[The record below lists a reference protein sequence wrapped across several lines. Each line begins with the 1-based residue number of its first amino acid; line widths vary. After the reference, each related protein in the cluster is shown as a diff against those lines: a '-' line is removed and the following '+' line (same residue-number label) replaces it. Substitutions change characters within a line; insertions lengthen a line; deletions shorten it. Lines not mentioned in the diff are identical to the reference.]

1 MKFQTSQ
8 VGSGPLYFNVTS
20 FVDILMVLVI
30 FMLVAWSTARIES
43 DVGIQLPTSS
53 SSAPRNPA
61 PTPVIVNVRADGS
74 MAVNQKEI
82 TDNGLIRML
91 GQLVK
96 LQPGQVAVVRADR
109 HVPYER
115 VLKVLDY
122 CREAG
127 ISQVGFSALMPSKS
141 GSGSGN

>member
-1 MKFQTSQ
+1 MKFR
-8 VGSGPLYFNVTS
+8 SGQAGTNPLYFNVTS

-30 FMLVAWSTARIES
+30 FMLVSWSTARIES
-43 DVGIQLPTSS
+43 DVGINLPTSS

-61 PTPVIVNVRADGS
+61 PAPVIINVRVDGT

-82 TDNGLIRML
+82 SDDGLIHML
-91 GQLVK
+91 GRLVK
-96 LQPGQVAVVRADR
+96 LQPAQVAVVRADR
-109 HVPYER
+109 AVAYER

-127 ISQVGFSALMPSKS
+127 ITQVGFSALMPSKK
-141 GSGSGN
+141 

>member
-1 MKFQTSQ
+1 MKFQSRQ
-8 VGSGPLYFNVTS
+8 AGSGPLIFNVTS

-43 DVGIQLPTSS
+43 DVGINLPTSS

-61 PTPVIVNVRADGS
+61 PAPVIINVRGDGAMS
-74 MAVNQKEI
+74 INQKDI
-82 TDNGLIRML
+82 SDGDLIKML
-91 GQLVK
+91 GRLVK
-96 LQPGQVAVVRADR
+96 LQPAQVAVVRADR
-109 HVPYER
+109 AVPYER

-127 ISQVGFSALMPSKS
+127 ITQVGFSALMPSKK
-141 GSGSGN
+141 GG

>member
-1 MKFQTSQ
+1 MKFRTGQ
-8 VGSGPLYFNVTS
+8 VDSGALHFNVTS

-61 PTPVIVNVRADGS
+61 PAPVIINVRANGE
-74 MAVNQKEI
+74 MTVNQKDVSDEDL
-82 TDNGLIRML
+82 TRLL

-96 LQPGQVAVVRADR
+96 LQPAQVAVVRADR

-122 CREAG
+122 CRDAG
-127 ISQVGFSALMPSKS
+127 ISQVGLSALMPSKP
-141 GSGSGN
+141 GG

>member
-1 MKFQTSQ
+1 MKFQTSKT
-8 VGSGPLYFNVTS
+8 VPLSFNVTS

-43 DVGIQLPTSS
+43 DVGIQLPTST

-61 PTPVIVNVRADGS
+61 PTPVIINVRQDGS
-74 MAVNQKEI
+74 MAVNQKGISDGE
-82 TDNGLIRML
+82 LIKML
-91 GQLVK
+91 ERLVQ
-96 LQPGQVAVVRADR
+96 LQPAQVAVVRADKN
-109 HVPYER
+109 VPYER

-127 ISQVGFSALMPSKS
+127 ITQVGFSALMPPKS
-141 GSGSGN
+141 GGG

>member
-1 MKFQTSQ
+1 MKFQ
-8 VGSGPLYFNVTS
+8 SGQSGPSPLYFNVTS

-61 PTPVIVNVRADGS
+61 PTPVIINVRADGTMS
-74 MAVNQKEI
+74 VNQKGI
-82 TDNGLIRML
+82 TDAELIRML

-96 LQPGQVAVVRADR
+96 LQPSQVAVVRADR

-127 ISQVGFSALMPSKS
+127 IIQVGFSALTPPKT
-141 GSGSGN
+141 GKNSGN

>member
-1 MKFQTSQ
+1 MKFQTGQ
-8 VGSGPLYFNVTS
+8 VAAAPLYFNVTS

-61 PTPVIVNVRADGS
+61 PAPVIVNVRADGAMS
-74 MAVNQKEI
+74 VNQKEI
-82 TDNGLIRML
+82 SDNDLIEML
-91 GQLVK
+91 GKLVK
-96 LQPGQVAVVRADR
+96 LQPGQVAVLRADR
-109 HVPYER
+109 QVPYDR

-127 ISQVGFSALMPSKS
+127 ISQVGFSALVPRKS
-141 GSGSGN
+141 GAAR

>member
-1 MKFQTSQ
+1 MKFQNSQ
-8 VGSGPLYFNVTS
+8 VGAGPLSFNVTS

-61 PTPVIVNVRADGS
+61 PTPVIVNVRTDGS
-74 MAVNQKEI
+74 IAVNQKEI
-82 TDNGLIRML
+82 SDTDLVSML
-91 GQLVK
+91 SQLVK

-109 HVPYER
+109 RVPYER
-115 VLKVLDY
+115 VLIILDF

-127 ISQVGFSALMPSKS
+127 ITQVGFSALTPPKS
-141 GSGSGN
+141 GSAPGN

>member
-1 MKFQTSQ
+1 MKFQTSKT
-8 VGSGPLYFNVTS
+8 VPLSFNVTS

-43 DVGIQLPTSS
+43 DVGIQLPTST

-61 PTPVIVNVRADGS
+61 PTPVIINVRQDGS
-74 MAVNQKEI
+74 MAVNQKGISDGE
-82 TDNGLIRML
+82 LIKML
-91 GQLVK
+91 ERLVQ
-96 LQPGQVAVVRADR
+96 LQPAQVAVVRADKN
-109 HVPYER
+109 VPYER

-127 ISQVGFSALMPSKS
+127 ITQVGFSALMPPRS
-141 GSGSGN
+141 GGG

>member
-1 MKFQTSQ
+1 MKFQTGQTSAT
-8 VGSGPLYFNVTS
+8 PLYFNVTS
-20 FVDILMVLVI
+20 FVDILLVLVI

-53 SSAPRNPA
+53 SSTPRNPS
-61 PTPVIVNVRADGS
+61 PVPVIVNVRADGGMS
-74 MAVNQKEI
+74 VNQKPI
-82 TDNGLIRML
+82 TDEELIQML
-91 GQLVK
+91 GKLAQ

-109 HVPYER
+109 QVPYER

-127 ISQVGFSALMPSKS
+127 ISQVGFSALIATPDSK
-141 GSGSGN
+141 N

>member
-1 MKFQTSQ
+1 M
-8 VGSGPLYFNVTS
+8 GSGPLYFNVTP

-53 SSAPRNPA
+53 SSAPRNPS
-61 PTPVIVNVRADGS
+61 PTPVIVNVRGDGS
-74 MAVNQKEI
+74 MAVNQKDI
-82 TDNGLIRML
+82 TDERLIQML
-91 GQLVK
+91 DQLVK
-96 LQPGQVAVVRADR
+96 LQPEQVVVVRADKS
-109 HVPYER
+109 VPYER

-127 ISQVGFSALMPSKS
+127 ISQVGFSALMPAKKS
-141 GSGSGN
+141 AGG

>member
-1 MKFQTSQ
+1 M
-8 VGSGPLYFNVTS
+8 YFNVTS

-30 FMLVAWSTARIES
+30 FMLVSWTTARIES
-43 DVGIQLPTSS
+43 DVGIRLPTSS

-61 PTPVIVNVRADGS
+61 PAPVIINVRVDGT

-82 TDNGLIRML
+82 SDGDLIQML
-91 GQLVK
+91 GRLVK
-96 LQPGQVAVVRADR
+96 LQPAQVAVVRADR
-109 HVPYER
+109 SVAYER

-127 ISQVGFSALMPSKS
+127 ITQVGFSALMPSKK
-141 GSGSGN
+141 GG

>member
-1 MKFQTSQ
+1 MKFQTGQTSAT
-8 VGSGPLYFNVTS
+8 PLYFNVTS

-53 SSAPRNPA
+53 SSTPRNPS
-61 PTPVIVNVRADGS
+61 PVPVIVNVRADGGMS
-74 MAVNQKEI
+74 VNQKPI
-82 TDNGLIRML
+82 TDEELIQML
-91 GQLVK
+91 GKLAQ

-109 HVPYER
+109 QVPYER

-127 ISQVGFSALMPSKS
+127 ISQVGFSALIATPDSK
-141 GSGSGN
+141 N

>member
-1 MKFQTSQ
+1 MKFQSGQ
-8 VGSGPLYFNVTS
+8 VGSNPLYFNVTS

-61 PTPVIVNVRADGS
+61 PAPVIVNVRVDGS
-74 MAVNQKEI
+74 MTVNQKAISDEA
-82 TDNGLIRML
+82 LIKML

-96 LQPGQVAVVRADR
+96 LQPGQVAVVRADKN
-109 HVPYER
+109 VPYER

-127 ISQVGFSALMPSKS
+127 ISQVGFSALTPSKPGKS
-141 GSGSGN
+141 SGN

>member
-1 MKFQTSQ
+1 M
-8 VGSGPLYFNVTS
+8 YFNVTS

-30 FMLVAWSTARIES
+30 FMLVSWSTARIES
-43 DVGIQLPTSS
+43 DVGINLPSSS

-61 PTPVIVNVRADGS
+61 PAPVIINVRVDGT

-82 TDNGLIRML
+82 SDEGLINML
-91 GQLVK
+91 GRLVK
-96 LQPGQVAVVRADR
+96 LQPAQVAVVRADR
-109 HVPYER
+109 VVAYER

-127 ISQVGFSALMPSKS
+127 ITQVGFSALMPPKK
-141 GSGSGN
+141 

>member
-1 MKFQTSQ
+1 MKFQTGQ
-8 VGSGPLYFNVTS
+8 VPAAPLYFNVTS

-61 PTPVIVNVRADGS
+61 PSPVIVNVRADGAMS
-74 MAVNQKEI
+74 VNQREI
-82 TDNGLIRML
+82 SDSELVQML
-91 GQLVK
+91 GKLVS

-109 HVPYER
+109 QVPYER

-127 ISQVGFSALMPSKS
+127 ISQVGFSALVPPKS
-141 GSGSGN
+141 AAGS